1 MILLVILILYIIFV
15 LIELINGSKIIK
27 KYNNIIYNW
36 NSNPI
41 KSIEIIEENK
51 NEIYELAKIKTNK
64 DKYSFYKWWNKYY
77 KVEKLT
83 DYDYNNIYTMKKV
96 NYVERI
102 AMEINYTF
110 LKI

>member
-41 KSIEIIEENK
+41 KSIEVIEENK
-51 NEIYELAKIKTNK
+51 NEIY
-64 DKYSFYKWWNKYY
+64 
-77 KVEKLT
+77 
-83 DYDYNNIYTMKKV
+83 
-96 NYVERI
+96 
-102 AMEINYTF
+102 
-110 LKI
+110 